1 MPVAEGVFPIP
12 IAATRLK
19 GKCDARNTMFLQRA
33 HHPDLNKTTMQGC
46 DRNSRVSDHDEA
58 IFDGQNALYR
68 ANLQVNVVWGHT

>member
-19 GKCDARNTMFLQRA
+19 GKCDARNTVFLQSA

-46 DRNSRVSDHDEA
+46 DQNSRVSDEAFFDE
-58 IFDGQNALYR
+58 QNALYG
-68 ANLQVNVVWGHT
+68 ANLQVDVVSGHT